1 MYYVISMVILTITL
15 FWALWDEDFGQRP
28 WKAYQR
34 EWKERYVAVLDKVEP
49 KSEAAQKSV
58 ESSSDYVAL
67 QRVYQRAEDES
78 KAPSAQTRT
87 QLADANGKLLAIRS
101 VFTDRRAY
109 VNALTY
115 DIETETS
122 DSSKQSLRNKL
133 AAYKN
138 ESATVEFPDGTKKKY
153 TFKELEEAFN
163 EANAEKTRL
172 SLQLGRN
179 SSLSPRPTPTC
190 WIT

>member
-49 KSEAAQKSV
+49 KSEAAQKSI
-58 ESSSDYVAL
+58 ESNSDYLAL

-78 KAPSAQTRT
+78 KEPSAQTRT

-122 DSSKQSLRNKL
+122 DSAKKSLRDKL

-138 ESATVEFPDGTKKKY
+138 EPATVEFPDGTRKK
-153 TFKELEEAFN
+153 
-163 EANAEKTRL
+163 
-172 SLQLGRN
+172 
-179 SSLSPRPTPTC
+179 
-190 WIT
+190 